1 LHHLVCFHIS
11 NLVVDRF
18 VVAFVFVFCIVVV
31 VVIAVVE
38 LFPRFF
44 FVSGRGSLVFYL
56 CMLVFLLGLLDCLID
71 CLIDCWHLNH
81 FLV

>member
-31 VVIAVVE
+31 VVVIAVVE
-38 LFPRFF
+38 LFPSFF

-56 CMLVFLLGLLDCLID
+56 SMLVFLLGLLD
-71 CLIDCWHLNH
+71 
-81 FLV
+81 